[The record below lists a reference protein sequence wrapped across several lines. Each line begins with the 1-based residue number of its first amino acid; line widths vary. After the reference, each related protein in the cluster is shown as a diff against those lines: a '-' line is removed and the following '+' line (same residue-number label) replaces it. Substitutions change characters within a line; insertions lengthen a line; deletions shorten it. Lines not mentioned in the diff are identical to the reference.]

1 MQIRDKYKK
10 YANWTKWMQTVY
22 RFGRC
27 ATKVHPIFQTHMPA
41 FLSHLSKRSG
51 YQEGGDHL
59 DFLPFCLNSKVTPPP
74 MLKAWPIWWLPSHT
88 AHLTDTLCLLLLP
101 AEINQT
107 LEWVSRA
114 KLTFPSRITST
125 VVPLRPVKASSLLVR
140 KMDY

>member
-1 MQIRDKYKK
+1 MNANSVQVWKVCHKSSSNFPNPYARLPVTPEQTIRVSRR
-10 YANWTKWMQTVY
+10 W
-22 RFGRC
+22 RSSRLS
-27 ATKVHPIFQTHMPA
+27 A
-41 FLSHLSKRSG
+41 FLLKQQG
-51 YQEGGDHL
+51 N
-59 DFLPFCLNSKVTPPP
+59 PPPP

-114 KLTFPSRITST
+114 KLTFPSRIAST